1 MHTKIEKPRKTFW
14 EEWIAREVMIGIKIL
29 KKNVRIIE
37 KKGIR
42 SQGPFLFFNKKMEH
56 PHVKKGNKH
65 QFHWGGLDLQNKRN
79 FSAFFGQTEASV
91 KRPRSASHAR
101 EEWKK
106 KHEKTPVP
114 RRTGAIFCV
123 FPTNRGKQEASTKSE
138 SRMEGAVQKRKA
150 KPAVPC
156 TYTNCSS
163 YFPQTLAETTTN
175 MVLCR
180 GNIFSKE
187 MTVTSKHMLLCERHL
202 KEGDIFER
210 K

>member
-1 MHTKIEKPRKTFW
+1 MSES
-14 EEWIAREVMIGIKIL
+14 L
-29 KKNVRIIE
+29 KKKESGLRAL
-37 KKGIR
+37 
-42 SQGPFLFFNKKMEH
+42 SFFFNKKMEH

-138 SRMEGAVQKRKA
+138 SRTEGGVQKRKA

-163 YFPQTLAETTTN
+163 YFFPRHWRRLQQTWFYVEATFSPKKWRLQVNICFYASETYKKVIYLN
-175 MVLCR
+175 VNKSLQLFWCFKCVCGQVL
-180 GNIFSKE
+180 
-187 MTVTSKHMLLCERHL
+187 
-202 KEGDIFER
+202 
-210 K
+210 